1 MWTQIWLKRIAF
13 ISVTIQILLSAPFSL
28 HASDG
33 IVFYREG
40 LKNWCI
46 GAAHGDPKKAD
57 ALLAKIKA
65 RLGDKASYDS
75 NDVAI
80 ILQIVQEI
88 SVPAS
93 SPSLRVA
100 ANPSATPLKL
110 KPHPTGWDVV
120 TYRVTHPLIRQS
132 YTDVLSTE
140 DPSQTESVN
149 NISGALFSY
158 THDGKT
164 NQDVWSTQ
172 AALILPFVWHYSDL
186 VRPTPDAFGIVP
198 SVSLDKITGNSVA
211 SKNVDSLI
219 FRSGLYGLWLVA
231 GESPHTESVPED
243 YNSPKI
249 SEPIHAQ
256 VSVLGSFTYGTDTNF
271 DLSLP
276 GGDLNIEP
284 QIYFS
289 KFVGLGYEV
298 DRHADVT
305 NPKDIDF
312 AYQLR
317 GWLHAEGGVLQHEG
331 LNETTPEGDFFRVGP
346 EAQLKLMFPKI
357 LAKGLTLQA
366 EIHYLAPLTGTR
378 GRNPYYFTTS
388 AELGLWKDVENNRQI
403 GLKAS
408 YEDGSLDYTKQNVD
422 DFKFSISI
430 SF

>member
-1 MWTQIWLKRIAF
+1 MWTQIWLRHITFIAF
-13 ISVTIQILLSAPFSL
+13 AIQILVSAPFSL
-28 HASDG
+28 FAADG

-46 GAAHGDPKKAD
+46 GAADGDAKKAN

-65 RLGDKASYDS
+65 RLGDKASYNSD
-75 NDVAI
+75 DVAI
-80 ILQIVQEI
+80 ILQIVQEG

-93 SPSLRVA
+93 PPSQRVA
-100 ANPSATPLKL
+100 ANPSATPIKL
-110 KPHPTGWDVV
+110 KSHLTGWDVV
-120 TYRVTHPLIRQS
+120 THRLTNPLIRQS

-140 DPSQTESVN
+140 DPSQAQSVN

-164 NQDVWSTQ
+164 NKDVWSTQ
-172 AALILPFVWHYSDL
+172 AALILPFVWQNGLD
-186 VRPTPDAFGIVP
+186 VGWEPIAAGFIP
-198 SVSLDKITGNSVA
+198 SASLDKITGNSVA

-231 GESPHTESVPED
+231 GESPRTGSIPED
-243 YNSPKI
+243 YNSPKN
-249 SEPIHAQ
+249 SEPLHAQ
-256 VSVLGSFTYGTDTNF
+256 ISVLGSFTYGTDTNF

-276 GGDLNIEP
+276 GGDLNVEP

-289 KFVGLGYEV
+289 KFVGLGYQV
-298 DRHADVT
+298 DRHGDVT
-305 NPKDIDF
+305 NAKDVDF

-317 GWLHAEGGVLQHEG
+317 GWLHAEGGVLEHEG

-366 EIHYLAPLTGTR
+366 EIHYLAPLTGTK

-388 AELGLWKDVENNRQI
+388 AELGLWKDVENNRQV
-403 GLKAS
+403 GFKVS

-422 DFKFSISI
+422 DFKFSISL